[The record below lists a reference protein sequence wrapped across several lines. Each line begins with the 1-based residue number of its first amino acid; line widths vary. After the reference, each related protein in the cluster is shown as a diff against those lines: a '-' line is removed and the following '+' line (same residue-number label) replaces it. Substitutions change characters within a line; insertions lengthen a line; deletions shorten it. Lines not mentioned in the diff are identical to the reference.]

1 MPLGHSVANYFMKEF
16 ELIPNAKNL
25 MESTRSI
32 GYSLPAAVADLV
44 DNSIAAEAETVEIW
58 TPTESERYLLILD
71 DGVGMSEKKL
81 LEAMRYGSSFVGD
94 ERSECDLGR
103 FGLGLKMASLS
114 QCRRLTVI
122 SKRPRGKLVGARWDL
137 DHIAKSKCPWALQVL
152 ESGDFDTLPWKDR
165 LLTQKSGTL
174 VIWEELDLL
183 LLGINQKGFTDALQ
197 QRIQGLK
204 RHLELVFH
212 RYLSS
217 ESDRPFSI
225 VFNGG
230 ALTPA
235 DPFLKAKSTMPY
247 PSDPYGKNVRI
258 TPYLLPHPKFLT
270 SEEKEMAGDLQKDQ
284 GFYIYRNKRFV
295 IWGTWFRLC
304 RKLGLSK
311 LARVQVDIPATA
323 EYDKMWSLD
332 VKKST
337 ASIPEQLKDQLRRA
351 VDKLADRSGQ
361 VWTKRAR
368 REQSKDAFWLRVKT
382 EEGNIR
388 YVINEDNA
396 VVKDFIKK
404 QPELR
409 VFLQLLSARLPLD
422 SLYTDLSN
430 DQVVDSDV
438 TAVAALAEKLRKA
451 GIDVPDCL

>member
-1 MPLGHSVANYFMKEF
+1 
-16 ELIPNAKNL
+16 
-25 MESTRSI
+25 
-32 GYSLPAAVADLV
+32 
-44 DNSIAAEAETVEIW
+44 
-58 TPTESERYLLILD
+58 
-71 DGVGMSEKKL
+71 
-81 LEAMRYGSSFVGD
+81 
-94 ERSECDLGR
+94 
-103 FGLGLKMASLS
+103 
-114 QCRRLTVI
+114 
-122 SKRPRGKLVGARWDL
+122 
-137 DHIAKSKCPWALQVL
+137 
-152 ESGDFDTLPWKDR
+152 
-165 LLTQKSGTL
+165 
-174 VIWEELDLL
+174 
-183 LLGINQKGFTDALQ
+183 
-197 QRIQGLK
+197 
-204 RHLELVFH
+204 
-212 RYLSS
+212 
-217 ESDRPFSI
+217 
-225 VFNGG
+225 
-230 ALTPA
+230 
-235 DPFLKAKSTMPY
+235 
-247 PSDPYGKNVRI
+247 
-258 TPYLLPHPKFLT
+258 
-270 SEEKEMAGDLQKDQ
+270 MAGDLQKDQ
-284 GFYIYRNKRFV
+284 GFYIYRNKRLV